1 MLSNCL
7 FFVIY
12 YVFSFFFFYCLCD
25 SKVIAKA
32 IDTFYRPY
40 VRIQEDNLTITGI
53 VSLAYSVS

>member
-1 MLSNCL
+1 MCFRS
-7 FFVIY
+7 
-12 YVFSFFFFYCLCD
+12 FFFYCLCD
-25 SKVIAKA
+25 SNVIAKA